1 MLPLAHGGQNQGSK
15 KTVETDAIFE
25 NVWRVN
31 ALADAHTQTMRISID
46 TKASVH
52 VGEYARGGRS
62 RGVVAVKALDG
73 AGLGPHDMCRK
84 ETLVPGGILEP
95 VTGRSFLF
103 FGTHYKTSDFMVD
116 GFLLWWE
123 ERKQELSNLKQ
134 LVINLDNGPQCN
146 GHRSQFLLRMTE
158 FADRTGLCIRL
169 VYYPPYHSKY
179 NAIERYW
186 AGLEKSW
193 NGYLLSTVATVLNR
207 AGNFLWKGMR
217 TVVRL
222 LDAPYEKGVKICG
235 NEKTALEQRLQR
247 SAVLPWWDI
256 TIYPKLVIL

>member
-1 MLPLAHGGQNQGSK
+1 MVSTIFANRANDFQHSESTRLPLVASVQVLPLAHGGQNQGSK
-15 KTVETDAIFE
+15 KTAETDAIFE

-73 AGLGPHDMCRK
+73 AGLRGGLGPGPHDMCRK

-123 ERKQELSNLKQ
+123 ERKQEFSNLKQ
-134 LVINLDNGPQCN
+134 LVINLDNGPECN

-179 NAIERYW
+179 NAIERYC
-186 AGLEKSW
+186 
-193 NGYLLSTVATVLNR
+193 V
-207 AGNFLWKGMR
+207 F
-217 TVVRL
+217 
-222 LDAPYEKGVKICG
+222 
-235 NEKTALEQRLQR
+235 Q
-247 SAVLPWWDI
+247 
-256 TIYPKLVIL
+256 